1 MYGSCINNEDI
12 VFIFGNNNING
23 INLRAP
29 EYRKVGRL
37 PIIWFLI
44 NLIEMR
50 NNDYRMEI

>member
-12 VFIFGNNNING
+12 VFIFGNNING

-44 NLIEMR
+44 NLIGMQ
-50 NNDYRMEI
+50 NNNYIMKI

>member
-12 VFIFGNNNING
+12 VFIFGNNING

-44 NLIEMR
+44 NLIEMQ
-50 NNDYRMEI
+50 NNNYIMKI